1 MEQVDI
7 PEEVRENFK
16 VVAEELEKFRSGR
29 IVYSERKEKAPWKLW
44 GTEKVEARALE
55 QMDEAVSL
63 PISVGGALMPD
74 AHQGYGLPIG
84 GVLATKNA
92 VIPYAVGVD
101 IACRMR
107 ISILDIPYEEF
118 EKDRRK
124 FGATLLDETR
134 FGVGVTFE
142 PGKRTHKVMEDPLWR
157 KSGLKI
163 KAGIYTALLSHS
175 GSRGLG
181 LHVANHFSEL
191 AQQLHPELPE
201 NLKRLAWLE
210 LDSQEGKDYWE
221 AMELCGKYA
230 EANHELI
237 HESVI
242 GALGCGVLGFVEN
255 HHNFAWKEM
264 YDGEELIVHRKGAT
278 PAGKG
283 KLGVVPGSMGSPG
296 FIVRGKGNAKS
307 FNSCSHGAGRVMSR
321 AAAFRTLKHADMKK
335 ILKEQGISLIGGTLD
350 ESPEVYKD
358 INKVIDGQRDLV
370 DVLAKFEPKLVR
382 MAAEGNQW
390 SNKKK
395 KKKPENKGDE
405 DVCM

>member
-1 MEQVDI
+1 
-7 PEEVRENFK
+7 
-16 VVAEELEKFRSGR
+16 
-29 IVYSERKEKAPWKLW
+29 
-44 GTEKVEARALE
+44 
-55 QMDEAVSL
+55 
-63 PISVGGALMPD
+63 
-74 AHQGYGLPIG
+74 
-84 GVLATKNA
+84 
-92 VIPYAVGVD
+92 
-101 IACRMR
+101 
-107 ISILDIPYEEF
+107 
-118 EKDRRK
+118 
-124 FGATLLDETR
+124 
-134 FGVGVTFE
+134 
-142 PGKRTHKVMEDPLWR
+142 
-157 KSGLKI
+157 
-163 KAGIYTALLSHS
+163 
-175 GSRGLG
+175 
-181 LHVANHFSEL
+181 
-191 AQQLHPELPE
+191 
-201 NLKRLAWLE
+201 LAWLE

-264 YDGEELIVHRKGAT
+264 YDGEELIVHRK
-278 PAGKG
+278 
-283 KLGVVPGSMGSPG
+283 
-296 FIVRGKGNAKS
+296 
-307 FNSCSHGAGRVMSR
+307 GAGRVMSR

>member
-1 MEQVDI
+1 M
-7 PEEVRENFK
+7 
-16 VVAEELEKFRSGR
+16 
-29 IVYSERKEKAPWKLW
+29 
-44 GTEKVEARALE
+44 
-55 QMDEAVSL
+55 
-63 PISVGGALMPD
+63 
-74 AHQGYGLPIG
+74 
-84 GVLATKNA
+84 
-92 VIPYAVGVD
+92 
-101 IACRMR
+101 
-107 ISILDIPYEEF
+107 
-118 EKDRRK
+118 
-124 FGATLLDETR
+124 
-134 FGVGVTFE
+134 
-142 PGKRTHKVMEDPLWR
+142 
-157 KSGLKI
+157 
-163 KAGIYTALLSHS
+163 SHS

-264 YDGEELIVHRKGAT
+264 YDGEELIVHRKG
-278 PAGKG
+278 
-283 KLGVVPGSMGSPG
+283 G

-307 FNSCSHGAGRVMSR
+307 FNSCSHGAGGVMSR

>member
-1 MEQVDI
+1 MHYSRIAREVCKLPREAQHFAWLGLDS
-7 PEEVRENFK
+7 EEGQEYWMSMNL
-16 VVAEELEKFRSGR
+16 AGD
-29 IVYSERKEKAPWKLW
+29 Y
-44 GTEKVEARALE
+44 ARACHE
-55 QMDEAVSL
+55 QIHLNLSK
-63 PISVGGALMPD
+63 
-74 AHQGYGLPIG
+74 
-84 GVLATKNA
+84 VL
-92 VIPYAVGVD
+92 
-101 IACRMR
+101 
-107 ISILDIPYEEF
+107 
-118 EKDRRK
+118 
-124 FGATLLDETR
+124 
-134 FGVGVTFE
+134 
-142 PGKRTHKVMEDPLWR
+142 
-157 KSGLKI
+157 GLKPM
-163 KAGIYTALLSHS
+163 
-175 GSRGLG
+175 
-181 LHVANHFSEL
+181 ANV
-191 AQQLHPELPE
+191 
-201 NLKRLAWLE
+201 N
-210 LDSQEGKDYWE
+210 
-221 AMELCGKYA
+221 
-230 EANHELI
+230 
-237 HESVI
+237 
-242 GALGCGVLGFVEN
+242 N

-390 SNKKK
+390 GNKKK

>member
-1 MEQVDI
+1 
-7 PEEVRENFK
+7 
-16 VVAEELEKFRSGR
+16 
-29 IVYSERKEKAPWKLW
+29 
-44 GTEKVEARALE
+44 
-55 QMDEAVSL
+55 
-63 PISVGGALMPD
+63 
-74 AHQGYGLPIG
+74 
-84 GVLATKNA
+84 
-92 VIPYAVGVD
+92 
-101 IACRMR
+101 
-107 ISILDIPYEEF
+107 
-118 EKDRRK
+118 
-124 FGATLLDETR
+124 
-134 FGVGVTFE
+134 
-142 PGKRTHKVMEDPLWR
+142 
-157 KSGLKI
+157 
-163 KAGIYTALLSHS
+163 
-175 GSRGLG
+175 
-181 LHVANHFSEL
+181 
-191 AQQLHPELPE
+191 
-201 NLKRLAWLE
+201 
-210 LDSQEGKDYWE
+210 
-221 AMELCGKYA
+221 MELCGKYA

-335 ILKEQGISLIGGTLD
+335 ILKEQVISLIGGTLD